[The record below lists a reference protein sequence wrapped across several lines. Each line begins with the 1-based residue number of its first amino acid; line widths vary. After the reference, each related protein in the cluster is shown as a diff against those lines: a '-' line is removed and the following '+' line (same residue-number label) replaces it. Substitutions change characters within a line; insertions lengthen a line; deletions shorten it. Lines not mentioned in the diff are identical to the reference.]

1 MAPRANRMMVLVDT
15 SVWIDFFS
23 ARPEPHVNT
32 FETLIADREDI
43 CICGIIL
50 TKILQ
55 GIRNDTEFRKTSK
68 LLGTLIY
75 LPMAYDDYVRSAQI
89 YRHLRQKGITIRKSV
104 DCMIAAVALAHD
116 VFLLHNDRDFFP
128 IKDHFGLRAL

>member
-1 MAPRANRMMVLVDT
+1 MAPGANCMMVLVDT

-32 FETLIADREDI
+32 FETLIADKEDI

-50 TKILQ
+50 TEILQ
-55 GIRNDTEFRKTSK
+55 GIRNDTEFNKTRK
-68 LLGTLIY
+68 LLGNLIY

-104 DCMIAAVALAHD
+104 DCMIAAVALAHN

-128 IKDHFGLRAL
+128 IEDYFGLRAL

>member
-1 MAPRANRMMVLVDT
+1 MVLVDT

-32 FETLIADREDI
+32 FETLIADKEDI

-50 TKILQ
+50 TEILQ
-55 GIRNDTEFRKTSK
+55 GIRNDTEFNKTRK
-68 LLGTLIY
+68 LLGNLIY

-104 DCMIAAVALAHD
+104 DCMIAAVALAHN

-128 IKDHFGLRAL
+128 IEDYFGLRAL

>member
-1 MAPRANRMMVLVDT
+1 MMVLVDT

-32 FETLIADREDI
+32 FETLIADKEDI

-50 TKILQ
+50 TEILQ
-55 GIRNDTEFRKTSK
+55 GIRNDTEFNKTRK
-68 LLGTLIY
+68 LLGNLIY

-104 DCMIAAVALAHD
+104 DCMIAAVALAHN

-128 IKDHFGLRAL
+128 IEDYFGLRAL

>member
-1 MAPRANRMMVLVDT
+1 MAPGANRMMVLVDT

-50 TKILQ
+50 TEILQ
-55 GIRNDTEFRKTSK
+55 GIRNDTEFRKTRI
-68 LLGTLIY
+68 LLGNLIY

-89 YRHLRQKGITIRKSV
+89 YRHLRRKGITIRKSV
-104 DCMIAAVALAHD
+104 DCMIAAVALAHN

-128 IKDHFGLRAL
+128 IENHFGLRTL

>member
-1 MAPRANRMMVLVDT
+1 MMVLVDT

-32 FETLIADREDI
+32 FETLIADRQDI

-50 TKILQ
+50 TEILQ
-55 GIRNDTEFRKTSK
+55 GIRNDTEFRKTRK
-68 LLGTLIY
+68 MLGNLIY
-75 LPMAYDDYVRSAQI
+75 LPIAYDDYMRSAQI
-89 YRHLRQKGITIRKSV
+89 YRHLRRKGITIRKSM

-116 VFLLHNDRDFFP
+116 VFLLHNDKDFFP
-128 IKDHFGLRAL
+128 IETHFGLRVL